1 MGAVSRASGDV
12 HVMDVAA
19 RAALEAEGRAW
30 AERTCAEQ
38 GIELKVTDPDV
49 ALEIA
54 TLLYAGRDDDE
65 PGVARRQAGRTRLP
79 SKRLRPR
86 TAGPMLT

>member
-1 MGAVSRASGDV
+1 
-12 HVMDVAA
+12 MDVEA
-19 RAALEAEGRAW
+19 RAALEAEGRVW
-30 AERTCAEQ
+30 AERTCADQ
-38 GIELKVTDPDV
+38 GIELKVSDPGV

-54 TLLYAGRDDDE
+54 TLLYAGRADDE

-86 TAGPMLT
+86 TAGPMVT

>member
-1 MGAVSRASGDV
+1 MEGLPRAACGVRVVDV
-12 HVMDVAA
+12 EA
-19 RAALEAEGRAW
+19 RAALEAEGRVW
-30 AERTCAEQ
+30 AERTCADQ
-38 GIELKVTDPDV
+38 GIELKVTDPVV

-54 TLLYAGRDDDE
+54 TLLYAGRGDAE

>member
-1 MGAVSRASGDV
+1 MYVETRAQ
-12 HVMDVAA
+12 
-19 RAALEAEGRAW
+19 LEAEGRAW

-38 GIELKVTDPDV
+38 GVELKVTDPAV

-54 TLLYAGRDDDE
+54 TLLYAGRGDAE
-65 PGVARRQAGRTRLP
+65 PGAARRQAGRTRLP

-86 TAGPMLT
+86 TAGPTAT